1 MMVKAFCLY
10 DSKLEAY
17 LTPFFAPNRGVAMR
31 HFADLVS
38 NPEHAFGKH
47 PEDYTLFE
55 LGDFDDVT
63 ANFIAGS
70 PASIC
75 NGLDLRNRD
84 NGEEEA

>member
-1 MMVKAFCLY
+1 MMSKAYCLY

-31 HFADLVS
+31 HFADLVA
-38 NPEHAFGKH
+38 NEDHPFGKH

-63 ANFIAGS
+63 AMFNAS
-70 PASIC
+70 APASIC
-75 NGLDLRNRD
+75 NGLDLRNRE
-84 NGEEEA
+84 NGGEET